1 MSRYRITLVCMGN
14 ICRSPIAEA
23 VLRAEFERAGL
34 GDRVDV
40 DSAGTG
46 GWHIGEDADPR
57 AQAVLRRRGYTLSHA
72 ARQFDPAWFTSRDL
86 ILALDES
93 NLRALRRMAPNRD
106 AAERLHLLRAYDPKT
121 DGGDLDVPDP
131 YYGGRAGFEHVL
143 TLIEA
148 AAAGVVAHVTEK
160 LAD

>member
-23 VLRAEFERAGL
+23 VLRAEFARAGL
-34 GDRVDV
+34 GDRVAV

-46 GWHIGEDADPR
+46 AWHIGEDADPR
-57 AQAVLRRRGYTLSHA
+57 ARAVLQRRGYALSHA
-72 ARQFDPAWFTSRDL
+72 ARQFDPAWFGSRDL

-93 NLRALRRMAPNRD
+93 NLRALQRLAPDRD
-106 AAERLHLLRAYDPKT
+106 AAGRLRLLRSYDPEA
-121 DGGDLDVPDP
+121 DGVDLDVPDP
-131 YYGGRAGFEHVL
+131 YYGGHDGFEQVL

-148 AAAGVVAHVTEK
+148 AAAGVVAHVAQEM
-160 LAD
+160 DR

>member
-23 VLRAEFERAGL
+23 VLRAEFARAGL

-46 GWHIGEDADPR
+46 SWHIGEDADPR
-57 AQAVLRRRGYTLSHA
+57 AQAVLRRRGYMLNHA
-72 ARQFDPAWFTSRDL
+72 ARQFDPAWFASRDL

-93 NLRALRRMAPNRD
+93 NLRALQRLAPDRG
-106 AAERLHLLRAYDPKT
+106 AAERLRLLRSYDPKA
-121 DGGDLDVPDP
+121 DRDLDVPDP
-131 YYGGRAGFEHVL
+131 YYGGHDGFEHVL
-143 TLIEA
+143 TLIES
-148 AAAGVVAHVTEK
+148 AAAGVVAHVADE
-160 LAD
+160 LAAR

>member
-1 MSRYRITLVCMGN
+1 MGN

-23 VLRAEFERAGL
+23 VLRAEFARAGL

-46 GWHIGEDADPR
+46 GWHVGEDADPR
-57 AQAVLRRRGYTLSHA
+57 AQAVLRRRGYPLNHA
-72 ARQFDPAWFTSRDL
+72 ARQFDPAWFASRDL

-93 NLRALRRMAPNRD
+93 NLRALRRLAPDRD
-106 AAERLHLLRAYDPKT
+106 AARRLNLLRSYDPKA
-121 DGGDLDVPDP
+121 DDGDLDVPDP
-131 YYGGRAGFEHVL
+131 YYGGHDGFERVL

-148 AAAGVVAHVTEK
+148 AAAGVIAHVAEE
-160 LAD
+160 LAG

>member
-1 MSRYRITLVCMGN
+1 MRRSSASRVNDREPATRRHHDGFMSRYRITLVCMGN

-46 GWHIGEDADPR
+46 SWHIGEDADPR

-72 ARQFDPAWFTSRDL
+72 ADKSTRPGSQTAT
-86 ILALDES
+86 
-93 NLRALRRMAPNRD
+93 
-106 AAERLHLLRAYDPKT
+106 
-121 DGGDLDVPDP
+121 
-131 YYGGRAGFEHVL
+131 
-143 TLIEA
+143 
-148 AAAGVVAHVTEK
+148 
-160 LAD
+160 